1 MTMKMLSDPR
11 PANLYIGPDRV
22 ACYNE
27 AFSIVA
33 ASRHPMMMAATCKE
47 ALPATWPFLSQMM
60 LDIERTGVTFSLG
73 SFEMSIEKTEGFLEE
88 YAPAPCIRKETNFL
102 GHGMTLWSYQSEDKT
117 AEYLQCI
124 IPDSTSLK
132 ALYPLA
138 EIDYFA

>member
-47 ALPATWPFLSQMM
+47 ALPATW
-60 LDIERTGVTFSLG
+60 TGVTFSLG